1 MNTHEYQ
8 AREILAQYGIPFV
21 VGRVAETPNEVLK
34 AARELGGRVVV
45 KAQVHAGGRGKAG
58 GVRMAHSAEEAAE
71 HATQL
76 LGSDLKGH
84 PVRRVLVTQT
94 VPIAREYYLGALLER
109 GGQRG
114 IRVMASSKGGI
125 DIEEVAKTSPKD
137 VVKVTADP
145 LIGLSAY
152 QSRDLA
158 LDLDL
163 PRDQG
168 RRFSAIARSL
178 FEAFTECDCSL
189 LELNPVALTFDGDMI
204 ALDARMVVDDNALF
218 RHPDIAVLKDIN
230 EEAPVEVEAA
240 EMGITYVKLDGDI
253 GCVVNGTGLA
263 MATMDMIQLYGGEPA
278 NFLDFGGGPSV
289 ERVRSSLDLILEDK
303 SVKAILVNIFGGITR
318 CDIVAQALLDHIQEG
333 KLGSMPLVVR
343 LTGTNEAEG
352 RELLANTDVRLAHTM
367 SEAAEMVVKVAKQ
380 AGAVA

>member
-8 AREILAQYGIPFV
+8 AREILSAYGIPFV

-34 AARELGGRVVV
+34 IARELGGKVVV

-58 GVRMAHSAEEAAE
+58 GIRMAQSAEEAAE

-76 LGSDLKGH
+76 LGSSLKGH
-84 PVRRVLVTQT
+84 PVRRVLVTQA

-114 IRVMASSKGGI
+114 IRVMASSRGGV
-125 DIEEVAKTSPKD
+125 DIEEVAKTSPAD

-145 LIGLSAY
+145 LIGLSDY

-158 LDLDL
+158 LELRL
-163 PRDQG
+163 PRDHG
-168 RRFSAIARSL
+168 RRFSAIARAL
-178 FEAFTECDCSL
+178 FKAFTQCDCSL
-189 LELNPVALTFDGDMI
+189 LELNPVALTFDGEMI

-218 RHPDIAVLKDIN
+218 RHPEISELHDIN

-253 GCVVNGTGLA
+253 GCVVNGAGLA
-263 MATMDMIQLYGGEPA
+263 MATMDMIQLYGGQPA

-303 SVKAILVNIFGGITR
+303 SSRAILVNIFGGITR
-318 CDIVAQALLDHIQEG
+318 CDIVAQALLDHITEG
-333 KLGSMPLVVR
+333 KIGDMPLVVR
-343 LTGTNEAEG
+343 LTGTNEEEG
-352 RELLANTDVRLAHTM
+352 RELLANTNVKLATTM
-367 SEAAEMVVKVAKQ
+367 SEAAEMVVAAARQ
-380 AGAVA
+380 AMEAS